1 LGSDLAVAE
10 AKRAVALLP
19 IKYRVWDIPVAL
31 VNLASVEAHTG
42 HATDAIEVLRRL
54 LSMPAGLDMSVEDLR
69 INSEWDPIRHDPRF
83 QALLKKYAQPA
94 PASATSGA
102 PQ

>member
-1 LGSDLAVAE
+1 
-10 AKRAVALLP
+10 
-19 IKYRVWDIPVAL
+19 

-83 QALLKKYAQPA
+83 QALLTKYSQPA
-94 PASATSGA
+94 PGSSAPMPPAATGSGHG
-102 PQ
+102 